1 MYYLGFLKDNT
12 TDVVIFKAIV
22 KPKKNDYSYFTKVM
36 GPYQSEGNARK
47 GLRALKQAYGEYGYR
62 ENPSKESRASYRKI
76 GGVGCQK
83 GHVHSGRRVRSEN
96 PLKSSVEKAVRLTKR
111 LIRGY
116 EAFRQ
121 ENPGKSYHDQKF
133 LRFMGELEKYTI
145 GSSPYIATLAKA
157 YEHLE
162 SAKDS
167 ESEKVR

>member
-1 MYYLGFLKDNT
+1 MYYLGFLKQNT

-22 KPKKNDYSYFTKVM
+22 KPKKTDYSYFTKVM
-36 GPYQSEGNARK
+36 GPYQSDGNARK

-62 ENPSKESRASYRKI
+62 ENPSKESRALYRK

-83 GHVHSGRRVRSEN
+83 GHVHSGRCARFEN
-96 PLKSSVEKAVRLTKR
+96 PLRSSVDKAVRLTKR

-133 LRFMGELEKYTI
+133 IRFMGELEKYKI
-145 GSSPYIATLAKA
+145 GSPPYIATLAKA